1 MTMTYD
7 NTGAAYDFNTFK
19 DSTAK
24 KLPKRKTEK
33 TAKQADKNKVVSI
46 PQDEIVKIRR
56 RKHNPFKLFIGSAVG
71 LAVTFAVAV
80 IIIGQVQLTE
90 LNQQIIN
97 KRAQLNNAQSTYTQ
111 NQMAIQSNH
120 STTDIEN
127 FAKDKLGMSKAENA
141 QKEFVSLSKGDK
153 AEIAGDANKNF
164 FQKMIDAITGLWS

>member
-1 MTMTYD
+1 M
-7 NTGAAYDFNTFK
+7 
-19 DSTAK
+19 
-24 KLPKRKTEK
+24 
-33 TAKQADKNKVVSI
+33 
-46 PQDEIVKIRR
+46 
-56 RKHNPFKLFIGSAVG
+56 
-71 LAVTFAVAV
+71 TFAVAV

>member
-1 MTMTYD
+1 MTMTFD
-7 NTGAAYDFNTFK
+7 NRSAAYDLNAFK

-24 KLPKRKTEK
+24 KLPKKKTEHK
-33 TAKQADKNKVVSI
+33 AKQADKNKVVSL

-56 RKHNPFKLFIGSAVG
+56 RKHNPVKLFIGGAVSV
-71 LAVTFAVAV
+71 AITFAVAV

-90 LNQQIIN
+90 LNQQIIT
-97 KRAQLNNAQSTYTQ
+97 KKAQLSNAQSTYTQ

-153 AEIAGDANKNF
+153 AEISGDANKNF
-164 FQKMIDAITGLWS
+164 FQKIIDAITGLWS

>member
-1 MTMTYD
+1 M
-7 NTGAAYDFNTFK
+7 FK

-24 KLPKRKTEK
+24 KLPKKKTEQ
-33 TAKQADKNKVVSI
+33 QAEKAPKNKVVSL

-56 RKHNPFKLFIGSAVG
+56 RKHNPFKLFLGGITGV
-71 LAVTFAVAV
+71 AVTFAVAV

-97 KRAQLNNAQSTYTQ
+97 KKALLSNAQSTYTQ

-127 FAKDKLGMSKAENA
+127 FAKEKTRYE
-141 QKEFVSLSKGDK
+141 
-153 AEIAGDANKNF
+153 
-164 FQKMIDAITGLWS
+164 

>member
-1 MTMTYD
+1 MTLTYD
-7 NTGAAYDFNTFK
+7 NRSAAYDLSLFK

-24 KLPKRKTEK
+24 KLPKKKTEK
-33 TAKQADKNKVVSI
+33 KVEKTEKNKVVSL

-56 RKHNPFKLFIGSAVG
+56 RKHNPFKLFIGSMAS
-71 LAVTFAVAV
+71 LAITFAVAV

-90 LNQQIIN
+90 LNQQIIT
-97 KRAQLNNAQSTYTQ
+97 KKAELSNAQSTYTQ
-111 NQMAIQSNH
+111 NQMAIQSKH

-127 FAKDKLGMSKAENA
+127 FAKEKLGMSKAENA

-153 AEIAGDANKNF
+153 AEISGDANKNF